1 MEDKS
6 KKTGEKREIKG
17 TVTGNKMQGTVKVRV
32 DTLQAHPVYKK
43 TIKRKKIFFA
53 HTDQELE
60 VGDVVTIRESRPYSK
75 KVRWIVIDKEE

>member
-6 KKTGEKREIKG
+6 KKTGGKREIKG
-17 TVTGNKMQGTVKVRV
+17 TVTGNKMQDTVKVRV

-53 HTDQELE
+53 HTDEDLE
-60 VGDVVTIRESRPYSK
+60 VGDIVTIRESRPYSK
-75 KVRWIVIDKEE
+75 KVRWLVIDKEE

>member
-6 KKTGEKREIKG
+6 KTTGEKREIKG

-43 TIKRKKIFFA
+43 TVKRKKIFFA

-60 VGDVVTIRESRPYSK
+60 VGDIVTIRESRPYSK
-75 KVRWIVIDKEE
+75 KVRWLVIDKEE